1 MASGG
6 AIVKTATGWLAR
18 LGTGAIDFVYPPT
31 CLACHAPVERADA
44 LCAGCFKK
52 LRPISAPFCPVLG
65 IPFEVD
71 LGPGALSAEAIAN
84 PPPYQRAR
92 TALVYNQIAGLL
104 VSRLKYGDRPE
115 LALFCARLMAG
126 AGHELL
132 GTDAVLLPVPLH
144 PLRQFTRR
152 YNQSAEIARSLG
164 HIAGMPV
171 LPGLVR
177 RKRATRRQVGLSA
190 EARGRNVAGA
200 FIAAPDAASRLKGR
214 RVVIVDD
221 VITTGSTVKAVT
233 LALRRAGVEKID
245 VIAFARVVVG
255 VETPI

>member
-18 LGTGAIDFVYPPT
+18 LGTHAIDFVYPPT
-31 CLACHAPVERADA
+31 CLACHAPVAKADA
-44 LCAGCFKK
+44 LCATCFGK
-52 LRPISAPFCPVLG
+52 LRPITAPYCPVLG

-92 TALVYNQIAGLL
+92 TALVYNQVAGLL

-115 LALFCARLMAG
+115 LAAFCARLMAA
-126 AGHELL
+126 AGHDLL
-132 GTDAVLLPVPLH
+132 GPDAVLLPVPLH

-152 YNQSAEIARSLG
+152 YNQSAEIARSLS
-164 HIAGMPV
+164 HLAGLPL

-190 EARGRNVAGA
+190 DARGRNVAGA
-200 FIAAPDAASRLKGR
+200 FIAAPDAVARLKGR

-233 LALRRAGVEKID
+233 LALKRAGVDKID

>member
-1 MASGG
+1 MASVG
-6 AIVKTATGWLAR
+6 AIVKTATVGLAR
-18 LGTGAIDFVYPPT
+18 LGGGAVDFVYPPT
-31 CLACHAPVERADA
+31 CLSCHAPVARADA
-44 LCAGCFKK
+44 LCASCFGK
-52 LRPISAPFCPVLG
+52 LRPISRPYCPVLG

-92 TALVYNQIAGLL
+92 TALVYNQVAGLL

-115 LALFCARLMAG
+115 LASFCARLMAS

-132 GTDAVLLPVPLH
+132 GPDAVLLPVPLH
-144 PLRQFTRR
+144 PARQFFRR
-152 YNQSAEIARSLG
+152 YNQSAEIARALG
-164 HIAGMPV
+164 RLTAMPL

-190 EARGRNVAGA
+190 DARGRNVAGA
-200 FIAAPDAASRLKGR
+200 FIAAPDALVRLKGR

-221 VITTGSTVKAVT
+221 VITTGSTVRAVA
-233 LALRRAGVEKID
+233 LALKRAGVDKID
-245 VIAFARVVVG
+245 VIGFARVVVG

>member
-1 MASGG
+1 MASVG
-6 AIVKTATGWLAR
+6 AIVKTATVGLAR
-18 LGTGAIDFVYPPT
+18 LGSGAVDFVYPPT
-31 CLACHAPVERADA
+31 CLSCHAPVARADA
-44 LCAGCFKK
+44 LCASCFGK
-52 LRPISAPFCPVLG
+52 LRPISRPYCPVLG

-92 TALVYNQIAGLL
+92 TALVYNQVAGLL

-115 LALFCARLMAG
+115 LASFCARLMAS

-132 GTDAVLLPVPLH
+132 GPDAVLLPVPLH
-144 PLRQFTRR
+144 PARQFFRR
-152 YNQSAEIARSLG
+152 YNQSAEIARALG
-164 HIAGMPV
+164 RLTAMPL

-190 EARGRNVAGA
+190 YARSRNVAGA
-200 FIAAPDAASRLKGR
+200 FVAAPDALVRLKGR

-221 VITTGSTVKAVT
+221 VITTGSTVRAVA
-233 LALRRAGVEKID
+233 LALKRAGVDKID
-245 VIAFARVVVG
+245 VIGFARVVVG

>member
-6 AIVKTATGWLAR
+6 AIVKTATGWLGR
-18 LGTGAIDFVYPPT
+18 LGTGAVDFIYPPT
-31 CLACHAPVERADA
+31 CLACHVPVERADA
-44 LCAGCFKK
+44 LCASCFGK

-92 TALVYNQIAGLL
+92 TALVYNHVAGLL

-115 LALFCARLMAG
+115 MAAFCARLMAA

-132 GTDAVLLPVPLH
+132 GGDAVLVPVPLH

-152 YNQSAEIARSLG
+152 YNQSAEIARSLSHLTG
-164 HIAGMPV
+164 LPQ

-190 EARGRNVAGA
+190 DARGRNVAGA
-200 FIAAPDAASRLKGR
+200 FVASPDAVARLKGR
-214 RVVIVDD
+214 RVVLVDD
-221 VITTGSTVKAVT
+221 VITTGSTVKSVT
-233 LALRRAGVEKID
+233 LALKRAGIDKID

>member
-1 MASGG
+1 MASEGT
-6 AIVKTATGWLAR
+6 IVKTATGWLAR
-18 LGTGAIDFVYPPT
+18 LGAGAIDFVYPPT

-44 LCAGCFKK
+44 LCAACFGK
-52 LRPISAPFCPVLG
+52 LRPISAPYCPVLG

-92 TALVYNQIAGLL
+92 TALVYNQVAGLL

-115 LALFCARLMAG
+115 LAAFCARLMAA
-126 AGHELL
+126 AGFDLL
-132 GTDAVLLPVPLH
+132 GPDAVLLPVPLH

-152 YNQSAEIARSLG
+152 YNQSAEIARSLS
-164 HIAGMPV
+164 HLAGLPL

-190 EARGRNVAGA
+190 DARSRNVAGA
-200 FIAAPDAASRLKGR
+200 FVAAPDALARLKGR

-221 VITTGSTVKAVT
+221 VVTTGSTVKAVT
-233 LALRRAGVEKID
+233 LALKRAGVDKID

>member
-44 LCAGCFKK
+44 LCAGCFQK

-132 GTDAVLLPVPLH
+132 DADAVLLPVPLH

-200 FIAAPDAASRLKGR
+200 FIAAPDAAARLKGR

>member
-6 AIVKTATGWLAR
+6 AIVKTAAGWLAQ
-18 LGTGAIDFVYPPT
+18 LGTGAIDFVYPPS
-31 CLACHAPVERADA
+31 CLACHAPVAQADA
-44 LCAGCFKK
+44 LCASCFGK
-52 LRPISAPFCPVLG
+52 LRPITAPYCPVLG

-92 TALVYNQIAGLL
+92 TALVYSQVAGLL

-115 LALFCARLMAG
+115 LASFCARLMAA
-126 AGHELL
+126 AGQELL
-132 GTDAVLLPVPLH
+132 GPDAVLLPVPLH
-144 PLRQFTRR
+144 PLRQLTRR
-152 YNQSAEIARSLG
+152 YNQSAEIARALSHLTG
-164 HIAGMPV
+164 VPL

-190 EARGRNVAGA
+190 DARSRNVAGA
-200 FIAAPDAASRLKGR
+200 FIAAPDAVVRLKGR

-233 LALRRAGVEKID
+233 LALKRGGVDKID